1 LRSKFYAARR
11 PARGGPPAA
20 RPIPR
25 PPASANATTAERARI
40 LTAIL
45 LRHPALLADV
55 DHAYAVLELPPS
67 MAVLRDA
74 VRNWVE
80 TAEILDSQALIDH
93 LTISGLQSS
102 VAQVLAAVPVPLPA
116 CAASM
121 AMPAEA
127 LEGWWHIFGF
137 LNLERLRDEVTAAE
151 RDFARDCSAEMQ
163 RRHIALKDAL
173 NKVMAGEPDGA
184 ELAA

>member
-1 LRSKFYAARR
+1 
-11 PARGGPPAA
+11 
-20 RPIPR
+20 
-25 PPASANATTAERARI
+25 
-40 LTAIL
+40 
-45 LRHPALLADV
+45 
-55 DHAYAVLELPPS
+55 
-67 MAVLRDA
+67 
-74 VRNWVE
+74 
-80 TAEILDSQALIDH
+80 
-93 LTISGLQSS
+93 
-102 VAQVLAAVPVPLPA
+102 
-116 CAASM
+116 M

-151 RDFARDCSAEMQ
+151 RDFARDCSPETQ